1 MHPIFTLMLSNHRS
15 NQPRFAQCL
24 GGGIL
29 RSYWLICF
37 TNEFDW
43 FIITRALENQEVHP
57 LQKGLELDVVYQYR
71 MKNIEK

>member
-1 MHPIFTLMLSNHRS
+1 MHPIFTLMLSNRRS

-43 FIITRALENQEVHP
+43 FIITRALENQEGYIHYKKDWN
-57 LQKGLELDVVYQYR
+57 LMLFT
-71 MKNIEK
+71 NIE

>member
-1 MHPIFTLMLSNHRS
+1 MHPIFTPMLSNHRS

-43 FIITRALENQEVHP
+43 FIITRALENQEGHIHYKKDWN
-57 LQKGLELDVVYQYR
+57 LMLFT
-71 MKNIEK
+71 NIE